1 MEEQPQVIDQMLNV
15 IKTIS
20 VKELG
25 GRKRVKISIDWTSIG
40 YKGKPVEGLGGLRK
54 RLRVELRNHKSKEKT
69 LILAF
74 TCVE

>member
-25 GRKRVKISIDWTSIG
+25 GRKRVKISIDWTLIE
-40 YKGKPVEGLGGLRK
+40 YKGKPVEGLGG
-54 RLRVELRNHKSKEKT
+54 
-69 LILAF
+69 
-74 TCVE
+74 

>member
-1 MEEQPQVIDQMLNV
+1 MLNV

-25 GRKRVKISIDWTSIG
+25 GRKRVKISIDWTSIE
-40 YKGKPVEGLGGLRK
+40 YKGKPVEGLGGSGK
-54 RLRVELRNHKSKEKT
+54 RLRVELRNSNHKSKGKT

-74 TCVE
+74 TRVE